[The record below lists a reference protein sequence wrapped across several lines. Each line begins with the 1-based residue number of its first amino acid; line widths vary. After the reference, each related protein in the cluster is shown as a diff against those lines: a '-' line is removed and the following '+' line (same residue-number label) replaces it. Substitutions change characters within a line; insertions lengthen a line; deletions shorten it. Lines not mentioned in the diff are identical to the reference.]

1 MRRSREP
8 MTRREMMKTGAMAG
22 LALTGCRT
30 LSLRDSQPMPRRMPV
45 GVQLYS
51 VREAAPK
58 DLPGVLAQLK
68 AMGYDGVEFA
78 GYYDKKASELY
89 RLLEASGLRCCGT
102 HTSLDSIRGDA
113 LKATAE
119 FNLAL
124 GNPFLIVPWLPRQKT
139 AQPWIDLAKEF
150 NEIAPKARKLGV
162 RIGYHAHA
170 HDFHQ
175 IEGQVPWDL
184 FFGNTTEDVIMQLDT
199 GNCLGG
205 GGDPAAVL
213 QRYSGRSTTVHLKE
227 HGGPPKAALGQGT
240 VPWGEVL
247 DLCERIGGTAWY
259 IVEHESMPDSL
270 EGVRACGDGLRAL
283 GR

>member
-1 MRRSREP
+1 MRRSTEP
-8 MTRREMMKTGAMAG
+8 MTRRDVMKTGAMAG

-30 LSLRDSQPMPRRMPV
+30 FSRRGDGPTRRRIPV
-45 GVQLYS
+45 GLQLYS

-58 DLPGVLAQLK
+58 DLPGVLAKLK
-68 AMGYDGVEFA
+68 EMGYDGVEFA
-78 GYYDKKASELY
+78 GYYDKKADELY

-102 HTSLDSIRGDA
+102 HTGLGSLRGDA

-119 FNLAL
+119 FNLTF
-124 GNPFLIVPWLPRQKT
+124 GNPFLIVSSLPRQKT
-139 AQPWIDLAKEF
+139 AQSWVDLAKEF
-150 NEIAPKARKLGV
+150 NDIALKARELGV
-162 RIGYHAHA
+162 RVGYHAHA

-175 IEGQVPWDL
+175 TEGKVPWDL
-184 FFGNTTEDVIMQLDT
+184 FFGNTSDDVIMQLDT

-205 GGDPAAVL
+205 GGDPVAVL
-213 QRYSGRSTTVHLKE
+213 KRYWGRSTTVHLKE

-247 DLCERIGGTAWY
+247 DLCETIGGTAWY

-270 EGVRACGDGLRAL
+270 DGVRACREGLRAL